1 MSRKFNIEKALEVIL
16 YIAENAPV
24 ADVYHICKVIY
35 FADRYHLEE
44 YGRQICNDTY
54 YAMKHGP
61 VPSNVYKM
69 LTEVRNNKEDLSVF
83 ASDIFSVEGKPSH
96 NVKALRSSNLK
107 RLSTSD
113 IEALDKAILDY
124 GKMSF
129 DQLQEISHDQAWESA
144 DINDVISLEAIAE
157 SLPSGLDLIQHLREN

>member
-1 MSRKFNIEKALEVIL
+1 MVRKFNKEKALEVIL
-16 YIAENAPV
+16 YLAQKAPIP
-24 ADVYHICKVIY
+24 DIYHICKVIY

-61 VPSNVYKM
+61 VPSNIYQM
-69 LTEVRNNKEDLSVF
+69 LKDARDKEDSAISTTEILT
-83 ASDIFSVEGKPSH
+83 VEGKPSH
-96 NVKALRSSNLK
+96 KVTVARSSNLNS
-107 RLSTSD
+107 LSLSD
-113 IEALDKAILDY
+113 IEALDQAIANY

-129 DQLQEISHDQAWESA
+129 DELQNLSHDKAWESA

-157 SLPSGLDLIQHLREN
+157 TLPSNIDLIQHLKELY